1 MNASVSACCFSSS
14 AVARSFM
21 SPSSFSAASE
31 LASWCSWF
39 FSESTFRLS
48 RCVSSAR
55 WFRERCF
62 SAMSFARS
70 EESTSRYRT
79 ARSSTLSCLSSA
91 AAAAASTAFASGD
104 SATSGDARAPIDSGT
119 ATPHPRS
126 ESECVSF
133 VSTTTV
139 FAAAFTANVSVN
151 DPMGSTKPE
160 NHPPFSVPFD
170 GGLVADVAET
180 SVRELPSTPSA
191 FFFPFS
197 APSARAPEAD
207 KLFSAPEP
215 PSGAEGEENVNVFV
229 FAVVSANAFSAASAN
244 VARNSSAA
252 LSSPASRYAV
262 SAEAISP
269 AAARARG
276 AEMVTPPD
284 ALSRRLG
291 FRVGSISISRAR
303 FARQTPIASP
313 RRTPEGVVSSSSPRR
328 VSVSVARVAD
338 SRRAPF
344 APTRRSSRCST
355 RHSTKRAIV
364 SSARNENEA
373 VGFVLSVSAAVAAAR
388 ARRAS
393 ARIAKSA
400 VHASTTKMAPAMP
413 TARSRVTSV
422 GRGIS

>member
-1 MNASVSACCFSSS
+1 MNASVSKCCFSSS
-14 AVARSFM
+14 ASLRSFM

-31 LASWCSWF
+31 LDSWCSWF
-39 FSESTFRLS
+39 FSESTFKLS
-48 RCVSSAR
+48 LWVSSAR
-55 WFRERCF
+55 WFKDRCF

-126 ESECVSF
+126 ESDCVSF

-139 FAAAFTANVSVN
+139 FAAAFTANVSAN

-276 AEMVTPPD
+276 AEMVTTPD
-284 ALSRRLG
+284 ALSKRE
-291 FRVGSISISRAR
+291 SSMSISRAR
-303 FARQTPIASP
+303 FARQAPIASP
-313 RRTPEGVVSSSSPRR
+313 RRTPEGVVSSSSSPRR

-400 VHASTTKMAPAMP
+400 VHATATKMAPAMP